1 MNWNLPW
8 QKKRALKMI
17 WQIQKDGCLS
27 YLVGTAHFFP
37 DSFLSSLEEL
47 LDRSETIL
55 TEGPLDAASMQK
67 IADHGRC
74 CDETVDLAELLEPEA
89 MREIERLLAE
99 RLADPVEKDILLLMP
114 TTRLHY
120 FDAFARGVR
129 PWMAMFSIWTTYLGW
144 KHSVDMEAYQIALR
158 KGKCVHSIETLE
170 EQIAVLDGIPIERVL
185 RHLNDVRNWK
195 TYRDHYVKYYRE
207 GNLEKL
213 VSLTDRF
220 PTRTPAAIGERDRIM
235 FERIQPAI
243 NSGPTAAFVGFPHLP
258 GIHRLFLEHG
268 YHVTQGLE

>member
-8 QKKRALKMI
+8 RKERTLKMV
-17 WQIQKDGCLS
+17 WQVQKDGCLS

-37 DSFLSSLEEL
+37 DSFLPSLERL
-47 LDRSETIL
+47 LDRTETIL

-74 CDETVDLAELLEPEA
+74 CDGTVDLAELLEPDA
-89 MREIERLLAE
+89 MREIERLLAD

-114 TTRLHY
+114 ATRLHY
-120 FDAFARGVR
+120 FDAFAKGVR

-144 KHSVDMEAYQIALR
+144 NHSVDMEAYQIALR

-220 PTRTPAAIGERDRIM
+220 PTRTPAAIGKRDRIM
-235 FERIQPAI
+235 FERMQPAI
-243 NSGPTAAFVGFPHLP
+243 DSSPTAAFVGFPHLP

-268 YHVTQGLE
+268 YRVTQGLE